1 MRINLIGLGKMGLNI
16 AHNMMDKG
24 HDLRAYAPSEK
35 TRAKAR
41 TEGIVVFDDYA
52 SLLKRD
58 GDERLIVWLLV
69 PNASVSQL
77 LKDLLPLLKKSDIVI
92 DGGNSNYR
100 HSIEHYAFLKEHGID
115 FIDLG
120 TSGGQF
126 GARHGACLMAGGEDH
141 VVQYMAPVFQD
152 IATKDGYLHIGK
164 PGTGHFVKMVHNG
177 IEYGMMQAIGEGFEF
192 LRKSEFD
199 LDFARIANLW
209 NHGSIIESLLIKNIA
224 DALKKSPVLEDI
236 SGRVD
241 DSGEGMWMVEEAL
254 KNKVSIPVI
263 TQALFARY
271 KSKDDEKFSEKV
283 VAAIR
288 NEFGGHAV
296 YKKDE

>member
-1 MRINLIGLGKMGLNI
+1 MGQSLNFD
-16 AHNMMDKG
+16 H
-24 HDLRAYAPSEK
+24 PS
-35 TRAKAR
+35 
-41 TEGIVVFDDYA
+41 
-52 SLLKRD
+52 
-58 GDERLIVWLLV
+58 
-69 PNASVSQL
+69 
-77 LKDLLPLLKKSDIVI
+77 
-92 DGGNSNYR
+92 
-100 HSIEHYAFLKEHGID
+100 SIEF
-115 FIDLG
+115 
-120 TSGGQF
+120 
-126 GARHGACLMAGGEDH
+126 
-141 VVQYMAPVFQD
+141 
-152 IATKDGYLHIGK
+152 
-164 PGTGHFVKMVHNG
+164 
-177 IEYGMMQAIGEGFEF
+177 
-192 LRKSEFD
+192 
-199 LDFARIANLW
+199 
-209 NHGSIIESLLIKNIA
+209 SLLIKNIA

>member
-24 HDLRAYAPSEK
+24 HNVRAYAPSEK
-35 TRAKAR
+35 TRTKAR
-41 TEGIVVFDDYA
+41 EEGISVFDDFKT
-52 SLLKRD
+52 LLAREK
-58 GDERLIVWLLV
+58 GEKLVVWLLV
-69 PNASVSQL
+69 PNASVTAL
-77 LKDLLPLLKKSDIVI
+77 LKELLPLLKENDIVI

-100 HSIEHYAFLKEHGID
+100 RSIEHYGFLKEHHID

-126 GARHGACLMAGGEDH
+126 GARNGACLMAGGDDH
-141 VVQYMAPVFQD
+141 AVKYMEQVFMD

-164 PGTGHFVKMVHNG
+164 AGTGHFVKMVHNG

-199 LDFARIANLW
+199 LDYARIANLW

-224 DALKKSPVLEDI
+224 DALKKSPVLGDI